1 MNGIFIYILSM
12 SITAGYCI
20 VAVILIRF
28 LLRRQPKIFSYLLWG
43 IVLFRL
49 LCPFS
54 ISSPFSILP
63 VNPETALQERMG
75 GSRSAAVSAAW
86 QGKTDS
92 YADGSLF
99 AGTEIGEAAGPG
111 ENIEEAGET
120 GTGAKLRNGV
130 VVLWNFL
137 SGGMGSRIWLW
148 GMILLTGY
156 GIVTAVQFR
165 VFLKGAVWLS
175 DDIYELEGLPTPF
188 VFGILRP
195 RVYLPAHLSDEERR
209 YVLEHERVHM
219 ARGDHLIKLTA
230 WAVRD
235 IHWFNPLVWLA
246 FALMENDMEMS
257 CDEAVLRKLGEGVR
271 QEYSRALLALSC
283 EKRLNG
289 CPLAFGEGKVKS
301 RILNI
306 LTCRERTFA
315 AVLAATVL
323 VILAVLGLSLNPV
336 GVSRQEKSEAV
347 LAFATDYANAFVGRD
362 GRAMV
367 GLYADEETAFEN
379 VILLEETDGEYT
391 FGYSSPW
398 PDEYRLTVDE
408 EGQQVSIRYYA
419 GTSDPH
425 ATVWKEKMSFAETED
440 GYRVTDS
447 KVQVFDSI
455 TSLEE
460 YEEAYW
466 AGDGYQFVDYAERG
480 YVAAINYQTE
490 HDREEGVES
499 DRNAVYRSPRTAAEH
514 ILNLT
519 GGACVASSDSSG
531 QAVVKYTF
539 EDGSSI
545 AIPMY
550 NANYTSA
557 TGNTTEPYND
567 DRGAGDVWIVDV
579 EAWNVDRFFHSQH
592 DKDASQHWS

>member
-1 MNGIFIYILSM
+1 MNGIFIHILSM

-49 LCPFS
+49 LCPVS

-63 VNPETALQERMG
+63 VHPETALQERMG

-86 QGKTDS
+86 QGKTDTF
-92 YADGSLF
+92 ADSSPF
-99 AGTEIGEAAGPG
+99 AGTEIGEAAGTG
-111 ENIEEAGET
+111 ENTEEAWEK
-120 GTGAKLRNGV
+120 GTELRNGA
-130 VVLWNFL
+130 VVLRNFL
-137 SGGMGSRIWLW
+137 LGGMGSLIWLW
-148 GMILLTGY
+148 GMILLAGY
-156 GIVTAVQFR
+156 GIVTAVRFR
-165 VFLKGAVWLS
+165 VFLKGTVWLS
-175 DDIYELEGLPTPF
+175 DDIYELEGLPTPV

-195 RVYLPAHLSDEERR
+195 RVCLPAHLSDEERR

-230 WAVRD
+230 WAARC

-283 EKRLNG
+283 EKRING

-306 LTCRERTFA
+306 LTYRKRTFA

-323 VILAVLGLSLNPV
+323 VILAILGLSLNPV
-336 GVSRQEKSEAV
+336 GVSRREKSEAI

-447 KVQVFDSI
+447 TVQVFDSI

-466 AGDGYQFVDYAERG
+466 AADEYQFVDYAERG

-490 HDREEGVES
+490 HDREEGVEP

-519 GGACVASSDSSG
+519 GGVCAASSDSSG

-539 EDGSSI
+539 EDGSSV

-567 DRGAGDVWIVDV
+567 DHGAGDVWIVDM
-579 EAWNVDRFFHSQH
+579 EAWNN
-592 DKDASQHWS
+592 KAL

>member
-1 MNGIFIYILSM
+1 MNGIFIHILSM

-49 LCPFS
+49 LCPVS

-63 VNPETALQERMG
+63 VHPETALQERMG
-75 GSRSAAVSAAW
+75 GSRSAAISAAW
-86 QGKTDS
+86 QGKTDTF
-92 YADGSLF
+92 ADSSPF
-99 AGTEIGEAAGPG
+99 AGTEIGEAAGTG
-111 ENIEEAGET
+111 DNTEEAWEK
-120 GTGAKLRNGV
+120 GTELRNGA

-137 SGGMGSRIWLW
+137 SGGMGSLIWLW
-148 GMILLTGY
+148 GMILLAGY
-156 GIVTAVQFR
+156 GIVTAVRFWA
-165 VFLKGAVWLS
+165 FLKGAVWLS
-175 DDIYELEGLPTPF
+175 DDIYELEGLPTPV

-195 RVYLPAHLSDEERR
+195 RVCLPAHLSDEERR

-230 WAVRD
+230 WAARC

-283 EKRLNG
+283 EKRING
-289 CPLAFGEGKVKS
+289 CPLAFGEGKVKR

-306 LTCRERTFA
+306 LTYRKRTFA

-323 VILAVLGLSLNPV
+323 VILAILGLSLNPV
-336 GVSRQEKSEAV
+336 RVSRQEKSEAI

-447 KVQVFDSI
+447 TVQVFDSI

-466 AGDGYQFVDYAERG
+466 AADEYQFVDYAERG

-490 HDREEGVES
+490 HDREEGVEP

-531 QAVVKYTF
+531 HAVVKYTF

-567 DRGAGDVWIVDV
+567 DHGAGDVWIVDM
-579 EAWNVDRFFHSQH
+579 EAWNN
-592 DKDASQHWS
+592 KAL

>member
-1 MNGIFIYILSM
+1 
-12 SITAGYCI
+12 
-20 VAVILIRF
+20 
-28 LLRRQPKIFSYLLWG
+28 
-43 IVLFRL
+43 
-49 LCPFS
+49 
-54 ISSPFSILP
+54 
-63 VNPETALQERMG
+63 
-75 GSRSAAVSAAW
+75 
-86 QGKTDS
+86 
-92 YADGSLF
+92 
-99 AGTEIGEAAGPG
+99 
-111 ENIEEAGET
+111 
-120 GTGAKLRNGV
+120 
-130 VVLWNFL
+130 
-137 SGGMGSRIWLW
+137 
-148 GMILLTGY
+148 
-156 GIVTAVQFR
+156 
-165 VFLKGAVWLS
+165 
-175 DDIYELEGLPTPF
+175 
-188 VFGILRP
+188 
-195 RVYLPAHLSDEERR
+195 
-209 YVLEHERVHM
+209 
-219 ARGDHLIKLTA
+219 
-230 WAVRD
+230 
-235 IHWFNPLVWLA
+235 
-246 FALMENDMEMS
+246 MEMS

-306 LTCRERTFA
+306 LTYRKRTFA

-362 GRAMV
+362 GRVMV

-408 EGQQVSIRYYA
+408 EGKQVSIRYYA

-447 KVQVFDSI
+447 TVQVFDSI

-466 AGDGYQFVDYAERG
+466 AADEYQFVDYAERG

-490 HDREEGVES
+490 HDREEGVEP

-531 QAVVKYTF
+531 KAVVKYTF

-567 DRGAGDVWIVDV
+567 DYGAGDVWIVDM
-579 EAWNVDRFFHSQH
+579 EAWNR
-592 DKDASQHWS
+592 KAL

>member
-1 MNGIFIYILSM
+1 MNGIFIHILSM

-49 LCPFS
+49 LCPVS

-63 VNPETALQERMG
+63 VHPETALQERMG

-86 QGKTDS
+86 QGKNDS
-92 YADGSLF
+92 YADGSLY
-99 AGTEIGEAAGPG
+99 AGTEIGEAAGTG
-111 ENIEEAGET
+111 ENTEEAGEM
-120 GTGAKLRNGV
+120 GLKLRNGAA
-130 VVLWNFL
+130 VLWNFL

-230 WAVRD
+230 WAARD

-447 KVQVFDSI
+447 KVQVFDNI